1 MNKLRTKIR
10 TKLLLL
16 IIITGL
22 ASSLLFQ
29 GMWNCR
35 WKVWD
40 VLSDAGFFDDI
51 LPSADDNFWNNL
63 FNKAADYDLPASET
77 DSKAIDALTPF
88 FDETADEYTSIYL
101 YSLTEG
107 EYLVGRYAQVMDSEN
122 FRVPFDITYRWT
134 DGANEERFE
143 MPVKFKNGYATVLV
157 YFYHQTY
164 FITPYFFVCLICCLT
179 LFLGSI
185 LFFVRRKMKE
195 VDRLEQHILT
205 MASGDL
211 ITPVI
216 PGSKDELGI
225 LARELDNLRITLHET
240 ITDEQ
245 ESHQAN
251 QDLITA
257 MSHDLR
263 TPLTVLRGYLEILR
277 LGKNADMQTEYLN
290 RCIQKTEDIQEMSDR
305 MFEYALV
312 YEKNIQ
318 PELRRL
324 TSAFLLEHL
333 MENADFLHLTGFQ
346 ASPQIPDEP
355 FPDFEGDPA
364 LIKRIFNNLFS
375 NILKYGDK
383 KTPVA
388 ITFCQKTG
396 SHNVPQLI
404 ITLENA
410 VKSDLAGIESNR
422 IGLKSAEKM
431 MQLMHG
437 QLNYTQSSNFF
448 TSTLTFKGL
457 TD

>member
-1 MNKLRTKIR
+1 MNKIR

-16 IIITGL
+16 IIISGL
-22 ASSLLFQ
+22 ASALLFH
-29 GMWNCR
+29 GMWSCS
-35 WKVWD
+35 WKIWE
-40 VLSDAGFFDDI
+40 VLSDSGVFNNI
-51 LPSADDNFWNNL
+51 LPNVDNNFWEVL
-63 FNKAADYDLPASET
+63 FAKAADYDAPSSET
-77 DSKAIDALTPF
+77 DTEAIGALAPF
-88 FDETADEYTSIYL
+88 FDEVADDYTSIYL

-107 EYLVGRYAQVMDSEN
+107 RYLAGRYARIMDSEN

-134 DGANEERFE
+134 DGANEEYFQ

-164 FITPYFFVCLICCLT
+164 FITPYFFVCLACCLT

-185 LFFVRRKMKE
+185 LYFVRRKMKE
-195 VDRLEQHILT
+195 VGRLEQHILT

-211 ITPVI
+211 VTPVT

-225 LARELDNLRITLHET
+225 LARELDHMRITLHET

-263 TPLTVLRGYLEILR
+263 TPLTVLKGYLEILR
-277 LGKNADMQTEYLN
+277 LGKNADMQAEYLN

-312 YEKNIQ
+312 YEKDIH

-324 TSAFLLEHL
+324 PASTLLEHL
-333 MENADFLHLTGFQ
+333 TENADFLHLTGFQ
-346 ASPQIPDEP
+346 TELHIPEDAP
-355 FPDFEGDPA
+355 VDYEGDPA

-383 KTPVA
+383 KAPVV
-388 ITFCQKTG
+388 ITFCQKNDSTHT
-396 SHNVPQLI
+396 SKLI

-410 VKSDLAGIESNR
+410 VKADLAGIESNR

-431 MQLMHG
+431 MRLMHG
-437 QLNYTQSSNFF
+437 KLHYTQGTESF
-448 TSTLTFKGL
+448 TSALIFKGL
-457 TD
+457 AD

>member
-1 MNKLRTKIR
+1 
-10 TKLLLL
+10 
-16 IIITGL
+16 
-22 ASSLLFQ
+22 
-29 GMWNCR
+29 
-35 WKVWD
+35 
-40 VLSDAGFFDDI
+40 
-51 LPSADDNFWNNL
+51 
-63 FNKAADYDLPASET
+63 
-77 DSKAIDALTPF
+77 
-88 FDETADEYTSIYL
+88 
-101 YSLTEG
+101 
-107 EYLVGRYAQVMDSEN
+107 MDSEN

-324 TSAFLLEHL
+324 TSALLLEHL

-355 FPDFEGDPA
+355 LSDFEGDPA

-383 KTPVA
+383 KAPVV
-388 ITFCQKTG
+388 ITFCQKTD

-437 QLNYTQSSNFF
+437 QLNYTQSNNFF

>member
-1 MNKLRTKIR
+1 M
-10 TKLLLL
+10 
-16 IIITGL
+16 
-22 ASSLLFQ
+22 
-29 GMWNCR
+29 
-35 WKVWD
+35 
-40 VLSDAGFFDDI
+40 LSDAGLFDDI
-51 LPSADDNFWNNL
+51 LPNVDDNFWNNL
-63 FNKAADYDLPASET
+63 FNKATDYDLPTSET
-77 DSKAIDALTPF
+77 DSKAIDALAPF

-122 FRVPFDITYRWT
+122 FRV
-134 DGANEERFE
+134 
-143 MPVKFKNGYATVLV
+143 
-157 YFYHQTY
+157 
-164 FITPYFFVCLICCLT
+164 PYFFVCLICCLT

-324 TSAFLLEHL
+324 TSALLLEHL
-333 MENADFLHLTGFQ
+333 MKNADFLHLTGFQ

-355 FPDFEGDPA
+355 LSDFEGDPA

-383 KTPVA
+383 KAPVV
-388 ITFCQKTG
+388 ITFCQKTD

-437 QLNYTQSSNFF
+437 QLNYTQSNNFF

>member
-1 MNKLRTKIR
+1 
-10 TKLLLL
+10 
-16 IIITGL
+16 
-22 ASSLLFQ
+22 
-29 GMWNCR
+29 
-35 WKVWD
+35 
-40 VLSDAGFFDDI
+40 
-51 LPSADDNFWNNL
+51 
-63 FNKAADYDLPASET
+63 
-77 DSKAIDALTPF
+77 
-88 FDETADEYTSIYL
+88 
-101 YSLTEG
+101 
-107 EYLVGRYAQVMDSEN
+107 
-122 FRVPFDITYRWT
+122 
-134 DGANEERFE
+134 
-143 MPVKFKNGYATVLV
+143 
-157 YFYHQTY
+157 
-164 FITPYFFVCLICCLT
+164 
-179 LFLGSI
+179 
-185 LFFVRRKMKE
+185 
-195 VDRLEQHILT
+195 

-324 TSAFLLEHL
+324 TSALLLEHL

-355 FPDFEGDPA
+355 LSDFEGDPA

-383 KTPVA
+383 KAPVV
-388 ITFCQKTG
+388 ITFCQKTD

-437 QLNYTQSSNFF
+437 QLNYTQSNNFF

>member
-1 MNKLRTKIR
+1 MNKIH

-16 IIITGL
+16 IIISGL
-22 ASSLLFQ
+22 SGALLFH
-29 GMWNCR
+29 GMWSCR

-40 VLSDAGFFDDI
+40 VLSDTGLFEHVLPTVDDDFWI
-51 LPSADDNFWNNL
+51 YLCNEAFNYNVPS
-63 FNKAADYDLPASET
+63 SET
-77 DSKAIDALTPF
+77 DTEAITALTPF
-88 FDETADEYTSIYL
+88 FDEIADEYTSIYL
-101 YSLTEG
+101 YSLTENK
-107 EYLVGRYAQVMDSEN
+107 YLAGHYARIMDSEN

-134 DGANEERFE
+134 DGANEEYFE
-143 MPVKFKNGYATVLV
+143 MPVKFKNGYATVHV

-164 FITPYFFVCLICCLT
+164 FITPYFFVCLSCCLT

-185 LFFVRRKMKE
+185 LYFVRRKTKE
-195 VDRLEQHILT
+195 VKRLEQHILT

-211 ITPVI
+211 VSPVT
-216 PGSKDELGI
+216 PGSKDELGV
-225 LARELDNLRITLHET
+225 LAHELDHMRITLHET

-263 TPLTVLRGYLEILR
+263 TPLTVLKGYLEILR
-277 LGKNADMQTEYLN
+277 LGKNKDMQEEYLN

-312 YEKNIQ
+312 YEKDIQ
-318 PELRRL
+318 PDLHRL
-324 TSAFLLEHL
+324 QASTLLEHL
-333 MENADFLHLTGFQ
+333 TENADFLHLTGFQ
-346 ASPQIPDEP
+346 TELHIPESAPVDY
-355 FPDFEGDPA
+355 EGDLA

-375 NILKYGDK
+375 NVLKYGDK
-383 KTPVA
+383 KAPVV
-388 ITFCQKTG
+388 ITFCQETDSNHAPKL
-396 SHNVPQLI
+396 V

-431 MQLMHG
+431 MQLMYGKLH
-437 QLNYTQSSNFF
+437 YTQSSDSF

-457 TD
+457 AD

>member
-1 MNKLRTKIR
+1 
-10 TKLLLL
+10 
-16 IIITGL
+16 
-22 ASSLLFQ
+22 
-29 GMWNCR
+29 
-35 WKVWD
+35 
-40 VLSDAGFFDDI
+40 
-51 LPSADDNFWNNL
+51 
-63 FNKAADYDLPASET
+63 
-77 DSKAIDALTPF
+77 
-88 FDETADEYTSIYL
+88 
-101 YSLTEG
+101 
-107 EYLVGRYAQVMDSEN
+107 
-122 FRVPFDITYRWT
+122 
-134 DGANEERFE
+134 
-143 MPVKFKNGYATVLV
+143 
-157 YFYHQTY
+157 
-164 FITPYFFVCLICCLT
+164 
-179 LFLGSI
+179 
-185 LFFVRRKMKE
+185 
-195 VDRLEQHILT
+195 
-205 MASGDL
+205 
-211 ITPVI
+211 
-216 PGSKDELGI
+216 
-225 LARELDNLRITLHET
+225 
-240 ITDEQ
+240 
-245 ESHQAN
+245 
-251 QDLITA
+251 

-324 TSAFLLEHL
+324 TSALLLEHL

-346 ASPQIPDEP
+346 TSPQIPDEP

-383 KTPVA
+383 KTPVV
-388 ITFCQKTG
+388 ITFCQKTD

-437 QLNYTQSSNFF
+437 QLNYTQSNNFF